1 MSAVQSLQTA
11 VGDLI
16 VAANGAKAEILAL
29 QAQVVDLTA
38 QIAVLAAQVA
48 DLSGY
53 QEVTDAAILVEVG
66 RVIGVTESLQ

>member
-16 VAANGAKAEILAL
+16 VAANGAKAELEAL
-29 QAQVVDLTA
+29 RADKITLTA
-38 QIAVLAAQVA
+38 RIAELEAELLPLQ
-48 DLSGY
+48 GY
-53 QEVTDAAILVEVG
+53 IEVTDAAILVEVG